1 MTDFARKQML
11 VDTAVQ
17 GVLEQLKNRT
27 SAELL
32 ADPTPACLASMS
44 AMSSYLTGGGTAIKI
59 GVELDNDPTDAL
71 NQLILS
77 PGTPFAPPAGAVPAD
92 ADNNGFGDVTG
103 DGVDDVG
110 VNLLK
115 LDTRNT
121 NGLNGTTNS
130 GGDDINIYLMV
141 WVTDASQRSSPLAV
155 ISRQITIYYTWTYTE
170 GRVTKKTVDSVR
182 AVCTPL

>member
-1 MTDFARKQML
+1 ML

-44 AMSSYLTGGGTAIKI
+44 AMNSYLTGGGTAIKI

-77 PGTPFAPPAGAVPAD
+77 PGTPFAPPAGAVPVD
-92 ADNNGFGDVTG
+92 TDNNGFGDVTG
-103 DGVDDVG
+103 DGADDVG

-130 GGDDINIYLMV
+130 AGDDINIYLMI
-141 WVTDASQRSSPLAV
+141 WVNDASQRAAPLFV
-155 ISRQITIYYTWTYTE
+155 TSRQITIYYTWTYKE